1 MSNTQQRTIQ
11 NEIKQINKEIHLLQD
26 GLKKNYKS
34 QNQFQNGLKQI
45 RKIRVKKGQRTDL
58 SKLKK
63 YKI

>member
-26 GLKKNYKS
+26 RLQKNYKS

-58 SKLKK
+58 FKPKK

>member
-58 SKLKK
+58 FKTKK

>member
-45 RKIRVKKGQRTDL
+45 RKIRVKKGQRADL